1 MGKDAVLLLML
12 AEAIGLAALYCLFK
26 RLSLFTKRT
35 WDDVP
40 EFLRQINHE
49 AVKKLF
55 DPAEEQEALAF
66 SNSRRALRARL
77 DLAREFLHNLYHN
90 VTIVYQWG
98 ETEWSDMVAHGL
110 KYDEETKEKILSLH
124 REAITFRVAARVVL
138 VKMWILSVVQ
148 FERWPMVPLASVA
161 RLRTPGS
168 VDLLQAYQRV
178 KDAAAALASVYGEEH
193 SEEIGNLM

>member
-12 AEAIGLAALYCLFK
+12 AEAIGLAALYCLLK

-55 DPAEEQEALAF
+55 DAAEEQEALAF
-66 SNSRRALRARL
+66 GNSRRALRCRL
-77 DLAREFLHNLYHN
+77 DLAREFIRSLYHN

-98 ETEWSDMVAHGL
+98 ETEWTDMVAHGL
-110 KYDEETKEKILSLH
+110 KYDEETQQKILSLH
-124 REAITFRVAARVVL
+124 REAITFRVAARVTL
-138 VKMWILSVVQ
+138 LKMWIWSVVQ
-148 FERWPMVPLASVA
+148 FEKWPVPPLSSVA

-168 VDLLQAYQRV
+168 VDLLHAYQRV
-178 KDAAAALASVYGEEH
+178 KHAAAALASVYGEEH
-193 SEEIGNLM
+193 SEEIGALM